1 MAYRW
6 WLAGIV
12 TGGAAVM
19 ALAQPPGGFGG
30 FGGPRGG
37 RGGPGGGF
45 SERTEILKQYDK
57 DGDGKLNKEERAA
70 ALAGIGNGGG
80 GRRGFGRR
88 GFGGP
93 GGNSD
98 QEPVRQGPKLTPAD
112 VKQYGSEPLYDP
124 NVLRTVFLD
133 FEDANWEAEL
143 MAFWHTDVE
152 VPAKMT
158 VDGKIIKEVA
168 VHFRGS
174 SSFMMV
180 PAGRKHSINIDVDYG
195 DKQQRLLGYKSLEL
209 LNSNGDP
216 TFMRAVLYDQMAQK
230 YLVAPKANFMRIV
243 INGENWGIYQN
254 TQAFNADLI
263 QDNFQTKKGNRWK
276 VPGNPGAQAGLAY
289 IGDDVAA
296 YRNHYEI
303 KTKDDPKAWADLI
316 HLTKV
321 LSQTPPDQ
329 LEKALE
335 PILDV
340 DGALKFLA
348 MDKATINTDGFW
360 VRMSDYS
367 IYEDEK
373 GKFHIIPHDANETF
387 REPEGGGRSGVR
399 EPDNAEL
406 DPFAGA
412 DDSRKALL
420 NRLVAVP
427 ALRVKYLTY
436 LRDIAR
442 DSFDWTKMEPVV
454 KRYEAMI
461 APDVKADGHKLFP
474 ADMFRVGLYEE
485 NPNSFGGP
493 TGAPRLGLKPFF
505 EQRRAYLLNYPE
517 IRKLPN

>member
-1 MAYRW
+1 
-6 WLAGIV
+6 V
-12 TGGAAVM
+12 
-19 ALAQPPGGFGG
+19 
-30 FGGPRGG
+30 
-37 RGGPGGGF
+37 
-45 SERTEILKQYDK
+45 
-57 DGDGKLNKEERAA
+57 KL
-70 ALAGIGNGGG
+70 
-80 GRRGFGRR
+80 
-88 GFGGP
+88 
-93 GGNSD
+93 
-98 QEPVRQGPKLTPAD
+98 
-112 VKQYGSEPLYDP
+112 YGSEPLYDP
-124 NVLRTVFLD
+124 DVLRTIFLD

-152 VPAKMT
+152 LPAKMT
-158 VDGKIIKEVA
+158 VDGTVIKEVA

-216 TFMRAVLYDQMAQK
+216 TFMRAVLFDQMARK
-230 YLVAPKANFMRIV
+230 YMVAPKANFMRVV

-263 QDNFQTKKGNRWK
+263 RDNFQTKKGNRWK

-289 IGDDVAA
+289 IGDDAAA
-296 YRNHYEI
+296 YKKHYEI

-329 LEKALE
+329 LEQALQ

-348 MDKATINTDGFW
+348 MDKAAINTDGFW

-387 REPEGGGRSGVR
+387 REPEGGRGFRG
-399 EPDNAEL
+399 PTNAEL

-420 NRLVAVP
+420 NRLLAVP
-427 ALRVKYLTY
+427 ALRTKYLTDI
-436 LRDIAR
+436 RDVAR
-442 DSFDWTKMEPVV
+442 DSFDWTKMEPIVN
-454 KRYEAMI
+454 RYEAML
-461 APDVKADGHKLFP
+461 AADVKADGHKLFSTE
-474 ADMFRVGLYEE
+474 MFKAGLYEE

-517 IRKLPN
+517 IKKLPN

>member
-1 MAYRW
+1 MTYRW

-12 TGGAAVM
+12 AGGAAVM

-30 FGGPRGG
+30 PRGG
-37 RGGPGGGF
+37 RGGPGGGFGGF

-70 ALAGIGNGGG
+70 ALAGIGNSGR
-80 GRRGFGRR
+80 GRRGFGPR
-88 GFGGP
+88 GFGG
-93 GGNSD
+93 GGD

-112 VKQYGSEPLYDP
+112 VKQYANEPLYDP
-124 NVLRTVFLD
+124 NVLRTIFLE
-133 FEDANWEAEL
+133 FEDANWESEI

-158 VDGKIIKEVA
+158 VDGKVIKEVA

-216 TFMRAVLYDQMAQK
+216 TFMRAVLFDQMAQK
-230 YLVAPKANFMRIV
+230 YLVSPKANFVRVV
-243 INGENWGIYQN
+243 INGESWGIYQN

-276 VPGNPGAQAGLAY
+276 VPGNPGAQAGLSW
-289 IGDDVAA
+289 IGDNVAD
-296 YRNHYEI
+296 YKNHYEI

-316 HLTKV
+316 NLTKV

-329 LEKALE
+329 LENALE

-367 IYEDEK
+367 IYEDPR

-387 REPEGGGRSGVR
+387 REPEGGGRGRAR

-412 DDSRKALL
+412 EDSRKALL

-442 DSFDWTKMEPVV
+442 DSFDWTKMEPIVR
-454 KRYEAMI
+454 RYEAMI
-461 APDVKADGHKLFP
+461 AADVKTDGHKLFP